1 MNVFAYTANNHLLTV
16 KKIDHQKTSS
26 SINGQ
31 IFYLYYLLL
40 PGLISIPHKITS
52 TQLDTP
58 KQPSSLLPKACFSPD
73 ILRGKNT
80 PKLFLSTKIQIV
92 ASDLPEPCLAGMNL
106 RKYQQRINLF

>member
-58 KQPSSLLPKACFSPD
+58 KQPSSLLPKACFSPVYPPGEKHPQALPVHKD
-73 ILRGKNT
+73 PDCSLGSSGT
-80 PKLFLSTKIQIV
+80 LFSWNE
-92 ASDLPEPCLAGMNL
+92 S
-106 RKYQQRINLF
+106 